1 MPVPAARHHVGHPA
15 ALCGQWYGPGTRRT
29 ALAMENMGV
38 LMRPYVNEKKKKSMS
53 KTKNGECGRKV
64 RHRLPENIVPR
75 CLGTGTTC
83 AMEEMSAR
91 GRAGAWRGR
100 VSRGKERTREE
111 GPSTI
116 ARRGEVDVRH
126 VAGSR
131 AGAAT
136 MP

>member
-1 MPVPAARHHVGHPA
+1 M
-15 ALCGQWYGPGTRRT
+15 
-29 ALAMENMGV
+29 
-38 LMRPYVNEKKKKSMS
+38 
-53 KTKNGECGRKV
+53 
-64 RHRLPENIVPR
+64 
-75 CLGTGTTC
+75 
-83 AMEEMSAR
+83 
-91 GRAGAWRGR
+91 RAGVPGRGGGE
-100 VSRGKERTREE
+100 SHAESERTREE